1 MSITPQ
7 MIKELRDETGAGFM
21 DCKQAL
27 EQAGGDMEEA
37 RKILRQKGA
46 VIATKRASKEV
57 NQGVIA
63 GKVSAD
69 GRTGVLI
76 DLRCETDFV
85 ARNEEFLALAEELL
99 QAVEAFGQE
108 GQLETLLQQPA
119 PSDSSLTL
127 EKRIELVMGK
137 TGERIALQNYAIARV
152 PEGANGVVDVYIHH
166 NKMVGVMVVL
176 TGSADTETLRQL
188 AHEVAIQIA
197 WSTPSYI
204 SKDDTTSRPKREIL
218 VTGIKVIDLLAPYA
232 KGGKIGLFGGAG
244 VGKTVLIQELINN
257 IAKGHGGYSVFAG
270 VGERTREGNDLYH
283 EMIESGVIK
292 DAEGNGDLDRRLQGG
307 AGVRP
312 DERAAGRP
320 RPRGAV
326 RPDHRRIFPRPRART
341 CCSSSTTSSAS
352 RRPARKC
359 RRCSAASLGGGLSA
373 DAGHR
378 HGRCRSASPR
388 PTRARSP
395 RCRRSTCPPTT

>member
-137 TGERIALQNYAIARV
+137 TGERVALQNYAIARV

-176 TGSADTETLRQL
+176 TGSADADTLRQL

-197 WSTPSYI
+197 WSTPTYI
-204 SKDDTTSRPKREIL
+204 SKDEIPQEEIQKEL
-218 VTGIKVIDLLAPYA
+218 EIEKQRALNE
-232 KGGKIGLFGGAG
+232 GKPEQVA
-244 VGKTVLIQELINN
+244 EN
-257 IAKGHGGYSVFAG
+257 IARGRVQKGYIQKIALLEQPYYRDESKTIGALLKEKGADITVHRFVRLE
-270 VGERTREGNDLYH
+270 VG
-283 EMIESGVIK
+283 
-292 DAEGNGDLDRRLQGG
+292 
-307 AGVRP
+307 
-312 DERAAGRP
+312 
-320 RPRGAV
+320 
-326 RPDHRRIFPRPRART
+326 
-341 CCSSSTTSSAS
+341 SA
-352 RRPARKC
+352 
-359 RRCSAASLGGGLSA
+359 
-373 DAGHR
+373 
-378 HGRCRSASPR
+378 
-388 PTRARSP
+388 
-395 RCRRSTCPPTT
+395 

>member
-176 TGSADTETLRQL
+176 TGSTDTETLRQL

-204 SKDDTTSRPKREIL
+204 SKDEIPQEEL
-218 VTGIKVIDLLAPYA
+218 QKELEIEKQRALNE
-232 KGGKIGLFGGAG
+232 GKPEQVA
-244 VGKTVLIQELINN
+244 EN
-257 IAKGHGGYSVFAG
+257 IARGRVQKGYIQKVALLEQPYYRDESKTIGALLKEKGADITVQRFVRLE
-270 VGERTREGNDLYH
+270 VG
-283 EMIESGVIK
+283 
-292 DAEGNGDLDRRLQGG
+292 
-307 AGVRP
+307 
-312 DERAAGRP
+312 
-320 RPRGAV
+320 
-326 RPDHRRIFPRPRART
+326 
-341 CCSSSTTSSAS
+341 SA
-352 RRPARKC
+352 
-359 RRCSAASLGGGLSA
+359 
-373 DAGHR
+373 
-378 HGRCRSASPR
+378 
-388 PTRARSP
+388 
-395 RCRRSTCPPTT
+395 

>member
-119 PSDSSLTL
+119 PSDPSLTL

-137 TGERIALQNYAIARV
+137 TGERIALQNYAIAHV

-176 TGSADTETLRQL
+176 TGSADADTLRQL

-197 WSTPSYI
+197 WSTPTYI
-204 SKDDTTSRPKREIL
+204 SKDEIPQEEIQKEL
-218 VTGIKVIDLLAPYA
+218 EIEKQRALNE
-232 KGGKIGLFGGAG
+232 GKPEQVA
-244 VGKTVLIQELINN
+244 EN
-257 IAKGHGGYSVFAG
+257 IARGRVQKGYIQKVALLEQPYYRDESKTIGALLKEKGADITVQRFVRLE
-270 VGERTREGNDLYH
+270 VGN
-283 EMIESGVIK
+283 
-292 DAEGNGDLDRRLQGG
+292 A
-307 AGVRP
+307 
-312 DERAAGRP
+312 
-320 RPRGAV
+320 
-326 RPDHRRIFPRPRART
+326 
-341 CCSSSTTSSAS
+341 
-352 RRPARKC
+352 
-359 RRCSAASLGGGLSA
+359 
-373 DAGHR
+373 
-378 HGRCRSASPR
+378 
-388 PTRARSP
+388 
-395 RCRRSTCPPTT
+395 

>member
-119 PSDSSLTL
+119 PSDPSLTL

-176 TGSADTETLRQL
+176 TGSADADTLRQL

-197 WSTPSYI
+197 WSTPTYI
-204 SKDDTTSRPKREIL
+204 SKDEIPQEEIQKEL
-218 VTGIKVIDLLAPYA
+218 EIEKQRALNE
-232 KGGKIGLFGGAG
+232 GKPEQVA
-244 VGKTVLIQELINN
+244 EN
-257 IAKGHGGYSVFAG
+257 IARGRVQKGYIQKVALLEQPYYRDESKTIGALLKEKGADITVQRFVRLE
-270 VGERTREGNDLYH
+270 VGN
-283 EMIESGVIK
+283 
-292 DAEGNGDLDRRLQGG
+292 A
-307 AGVRP
+307 
-312 DERAAGRP
+312 
-320 RPRGAV
+320 
-326 RPDHRRIFPRPRART
+326 
-341 CCSSSTTSSAS
+341 
-352 RRPARKC
+352 
-359 RRCSAASLGGGLSA
+359 
-373 DAGHR
+373 
-378 HGRCRSASPR
+378 
-388 PTRARSP
+388 
-395 RCRRSTCPPTT
+395 